1 MSPPHHGVSARSV
14 QIVRPFDDDW
24 WNARILNRDGRLDLQ
39 NTDFTSGVGAWVRW
53 RLVDDLMSRFY
64 VDYGLEGIFGIN
76 QEDPLYQFRLSSP
89 TCAREA
95 RYFGRVCANGPH
107 VAVAEDA
114 PAVDGTALTPYRIQ
128 LPVEGDLDSH
138 SRVWDTYED
147 YLRAVI
153 ADLGLADA
161 GVAGH
166 ERCFHR
172 RGRSSAQLAFRLAV
186 LLRTA
191 NGGDFSKSDR
201 LVTVTADNEA
211 DLRTAAPWFRE
222 PLPDG
227 APRWLLVAVDATL
240 FSDGE
245 QIEFEPPTDV
255 WVITNEGQVYHAGG
269 TVNARAL
276 WRHGM
281 REDQI
286 VAQLTGMEATE

>member
-1 MSPPHHGVSARSV
+1 VISSRSV
-14 QIVRPFDDDW
+14 QTVRPFDDDW
-24 WNARILNRDGRLDLQ
+24 WNARTLNRDGRLDLQ

-64 VDYGLEGIFGIN
+64 FDYGLEGVFGVH
-76 QEDPLYQFRLSSP
+76 QEDPLYQFRLGSP
-89 TCAREA
+89 SCAREA

-114 PAVDGTALTPYRIQ
+114 VDVDGKALTPYRIQ
-128 LPVEGDLDSH
+128 FPVEGDLNSH
-138 SRVWDTYED
+138 SRVWETYQD
-147 YLRAVI
+147 YLQAVI

-161 GVAGH
+161 EVTGH

-191 NGGDFSKSDR
+191 NGEDFSQSDR

-211 DLRTAAPWFRE
+211 DLRTAAPWFRQ
-222 PLPDG
+222 PLASG
-227 APRWLLVAVDATL
+227 APQWLLVTVDTTL
-240 FSDGE
+240 FSDSE
-245 QIEFEPPTDV
+245 QIEFEPSADV
-255 WVITNEGQVYHAGG
+255 WVVTNEGHIHYAGG
-269 TVNARAL
+269 TVDARRL
-276 WRHGM
+276 WRQGM

-286 VAQLTGMEATE
+286 VAELTGMEAAG